1 MGLHVV
7 LIVCLVMAVV
17 GMVNFLSRDFF
28 VRFNWSPHGKI
39 ELAPLTV
46 SFLRSLTNQVKVI
59 VYYDKK
65 DTFYSTIADLLNQ
78 YQLTNPKISV
88 DTVDYL
94 LDAGAAQKVSRDYK
108 LSSASDKNLSRQ
120 PITLSYAEQAEGP
133 WAPIAANLENS
144 GRYVWPMPL
153 NLPFRIFVKVEAAD
167 RAGNVNSAQTA
178 NPILV
183 DLSKPKVNITTVEPR
198 QQ

>member
-1 MGLHVV
+1 
-7 LIVCLVMAVV
+7 
-17 GMVNFLSRDFF
+17 
-28 VRFNWSPHGKI
+28 RFNWSPHGKI

-108 LSSASDKNLSRQ
+108 LSSAGEKNVIIFDCEGKSKVVDGNTLAKYVLEQDPSEKEPTYRRKPAEFLGQKLFTAALLWVTSPKPLRACFLQGHGEHDLASSDEANGYLKL
-120 PITLSYAEQAEGP
+120 
-133 WAPIAANLENS
+133 AA
-144 GRYVWPMPL
+144 
-153 NLPFRIFVKVEAAD
+153 
-167 RAGNVNSAQTA
+167 
-178 NPILV
+178 
-183 DLSKPKVNITTVEPR
+183 
-198 QQ
+198 